1 MRRSFKDDPLYR
13 VLFKQYVQLLLG
25 DNLTMEFFVEG
36 TRARTGKMLKPK
48 FGILSFM
55 LDAFYERKVSDLVFV
70 PVTIN
75 YSRVLEGETFPGELL
90 GEQKVKET
98 LGRILG
104 AAKILK
110 MNFGKIRLNFT
121 EPFRLT

>member
-1 MRRSFKDDPLYR
+1 M
-13 VLFKQYVQLLLG
+13 QLLLQ

-75 YSRVLEGETFPGELL
+75 YSRVLEGETYPGELL
-90 GEQKVKET
+90 GE
-98 LGRILG
+98 
-104 AAKILK
+104 
-110 MNFGKIRLNFT
+110 
-121 EPFRLT
+121 